1 MKLSEADISTHL
13 NLVDL
18 HNPRLEG
25 FVLQGFPLKDLKPR
39 RKLWF
44 TLVAEQPA
52 QVSEK
57 EPGENFC
64 WFSKRTR
71 FDKPLVE
78 KDEAAVGDA
87 VIHDRPAHSVEE
99 GDAVL
104 VDVGGVEVPEQGG
117 VLAAVHILGN
127 LVSLQPVQSELQ
139 KWEFCGNM
147 MIGEVTS

>member
-1 MKLSEADISTHL
+1 MGKFLLI
-13 NLVDL
+13 
-18 HNPRLEG
+18 
-25 FVLQGFPLKDLKPR
+25 F
-39 RKLWF
+39 
-44 TLVAEQPA
+44 
-52 QVSEK
+52 K
-57 EPGENFC
+57 ENN
-64 WFSKRTR
+64 
-71 FDKPLVE
+71 DNKPLVE

-117 VLAAVHILGN
+117 VLAAVHILAN

-147 MIGEVTS
+147 VIGEVTS

>member
-57 EPGENFC
+57 EPWENFC
-64 WFSKRTR
+64 
-71 FDKPLVE
+71 
-78 KDEAAVGDA
+78 
-87 VIHDRPAHSVEE
+87 
-99 GDAVL
+99 
-104 VDVGGVEVPEQGG
+104 
-117 VLAAVHILGN
+117 
-127 LVSLQPVQSELQ
+127 
-139 KWEFCGNM
+139 
-147 MIGEVTS
+147 